1 MMRFLLDTHAMLW
14 WRDASPL
21 LSPLAAAEIAAGENE
36 ILVSVASLWEIT
48 IKRRLGKLAFAED
61 FETVLN
67 EERFGLLGISFQ
79 HLRRLDTL
87 PPLHRDPFD
96 RLLIAQALAEGVPI
110 VSGDS
115 EFAAYGT
122 MLIW

>member
-1 MMRFLLDTHAMLW
+1 MRFLLDTHVLLW

-21 LSPLAAAEIAAGENE
+21 LSPQASAEIAAGENE

-48 IKRRLGKLAFAED
+48 IKRSLGKLAFADD
-61 FETVLN
+61 FETVMR
-67 EERFGLLGISFQ
+67 EERFAVLGILFE

-96 RLLIAQALAEGVPI
+96 RLLIAQALTENVPI
-110 VSGDS
+110 LGSDRA
-115 EFAAYGT
+115 FAAYGT